1 MGRRDKVKVCRRG
14 VRMGLNMLAAVVG
27 GAKVA
32 FELMLSFFLSMAVL
46 EVKELVV
53 RLESRLGEEAA
64 EEESSRSSSV
74 RSVSSS
80 SWDDS

>member
-1 MGRRDKVKVCRRG
+1 
-14 VRMGLNMLAAVVG
+14 MGLNMLAAVVG

-32 FELMLSFFLSMAVL
+32 LTFSFFLSMAVL

-74 RSVSSS
+74 KSVSSS
-80 SWDDS
+80 SWDDN